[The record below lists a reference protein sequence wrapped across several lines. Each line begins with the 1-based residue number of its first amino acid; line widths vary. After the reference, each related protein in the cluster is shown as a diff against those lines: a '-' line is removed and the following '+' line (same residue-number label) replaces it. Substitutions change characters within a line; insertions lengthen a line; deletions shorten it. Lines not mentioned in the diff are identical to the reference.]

1 MKNVHTLREIEDV
14 TRRCHERLLE
24 TVMKNCYKTVGQI
37 ACFFG
42 FPFFI
47 CWRKTD
53 EDCDLA
59 SEVNLRNVNVNC
71 GCGKS
76 SLSLM
81 NFTEQC
87 FGYKS
92 TALPYHIIRL
102 FESGLGMYFCW
113 NLKQVLRH
121 TILSGV
127 MSVRRHTSLT
137 LSNELY
143 LREWDVKPKHVQLY
157 HPISFTIRSVYLW
170 HSLLPGYGEYVRK
183 DLDIVIKGGEKL
195 LFLSKKHAGKVPKK
209 GPPRDN

>member
-14 TRRCHERLLE
+14 TRCHEKLLE
-24 TVMKNCYKTVGQI
+24 TVTRNCYKTVGQV

-42 FPFFI
+42 FRFFLFW
-47 CWRKTD
+47 WRKTN
-53 EDCDLA
+53 EYCELA
-59 SEVNLRNVNVNC
+59 SEVNKRNVNVKC

-81 NFTEQC
+81 NFTVQC

-92 TALPYHIIRL
+92 TELPHHAICL

-127 MSVRRHTSLT
+127 MSVRRHTTLT
-137 LSNELY
+137 LSTELY
-143 LREWDVKPKHVQLY
+143 LRHKW
-157 HPISFTIRSVYLW
+157 
-170 HSLLPGYGEYVRK
+170 
-183 DLDIVIKGGEKL
+183 
-195 LFLSKKHAGKVPKK
+195 
-209 GPPRDN
+209 